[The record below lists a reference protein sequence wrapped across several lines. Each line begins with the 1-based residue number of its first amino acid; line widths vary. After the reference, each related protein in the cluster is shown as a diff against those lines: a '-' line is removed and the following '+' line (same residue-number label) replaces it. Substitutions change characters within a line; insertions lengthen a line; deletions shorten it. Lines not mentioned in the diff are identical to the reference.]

1 MKNITKIFFALI
13 TLSLVFVG
21 CDKDNY
27 TGDSKVN
34 YTAPTAT
41 YTNDAASTTID
52 ESAIDAD
59 DGLTVTFEATLSE
72 AVQFD
77 IYIDLTQTGGTMNGS
92 DYELSRIYI
101 PALATTGTGSIT
113 FFKTG
118 DIEGDETLELT
129 ANTGSANV
137 NGSDTFNFTLTGDY
151 INDVMAFTFDWAGS
165 YTYEPIDGAEIT
177 LDYCGIDFD
186 FYILDSGF
194 NFMPP
199 WDAAT
204 SSCPESF
211 ELTGLADGTYYL
223 VSDLYLND
231 FSGTGVGQDLPIT
244 VSYSQEYF
252 DSGSFVFNA
261 YNTDDSSGTYLM
273 GQVDVAN
280 GYEYTI
286 TGL

>member
-1 MKNITKIFFALI
+1 MPVDIK
-13 TLSLVFVG
+13 VFLNQVSG
-21 CDKDNY
+21 
-27 TGDSKVN
+27 S
-34 YTAPTAT
+34 AT
-41 YTNDAASTTID
+41 SGFDFDFDPVITID
-52 ESAIDAD
+52 AGATSA
-59 DGLTVTFEATLSE
+59 S
-72 AVQFD
+72 
-77 IYIDLTQTGGTMNGS
+77 
-92 DYELSRIYI
+92 
-101 PALATTGTGSIT
+101 GSISIL
-113 FFKTG
+113 KTG
-118 DIEGDETLELT
+118 DIEGDDDFTI
-129 ANTGSANV
+129 GFSAGPNASMATSTSFSASI
-137 NGSDTFNFTLTGDY
+137 SDDY

-165 YTYEPIDGAEIT
+165 YTYEPVDGAEIT

-186 FYILDSGF
+186 FYIVDSGF

-211 ELTGLADGTYYL
+211 ELSGLADGTYYL
-223 VSDLYLND
+223 VSDLYQNN
-231 FSGTGVGQDLPIT
+231 FAGAGVGQDLPIT